1 MFLFVWMAKYFLN
14 TRPNKIDLE
23 RVPWELLELELG
35 RTDRQRCEETVEL
48 RDNPPEWGAKLANA
62 FQRLN

>member
-1 MFLFVWMAKYFLN
+1 MAKYFLN

-48 RDNPPEWGAKLANA
+48 CDNPPVWGAKLANA
-62 FQRLN
+62 STQRLN